1 MKITKLNSI
10 IVLAAALFASCTEQA
25 DVDMHTTIN
34 SDGSC
39 TRIVSYNSVMSKEMR
54 DSLWTDSTKRKA
66 QPVPEC
72 LEIKGYSYQLTTVG
86 SGDKVTTTLDHRY
99 DNVAQMTE
107 DMPLQLNG
115 QQLQAKSTFE
125 KRFRWFY
132 TEYTFTEVFACISDN
147 FKLPVTD
154 YADDEIVGF
163 WFTGYPNLLE
173 GLSGAEAADEINR
186 IEPSISK
193 WLQDNI
199 FQLNFEFIVNHY
211 DSIVNPPVSLSQFV
225 ERRSELEEYIMQSGD
240 ILLAD
245 HRKLFKDFF
254 HSDAFAVFFT
264 DTPSGKEL
272 ERANVKLLNIFNLS
286 ASYTI
291 TMPGRIIDAGTGYC
305 QNDTVFYQLT
315 GERLIP
321 HDYTI
326 TATSRDVNTWPNI
339 VTMLAVIVL
348 IVYSIRRKK

>member
-1 MKITKLNSI
+1 MKTSSFFG
-10 IVLAAALFASCTEQA
+10 IVLGAFLFLTSCQKT
-25 DVDMHTTIN
+25 DVKMHTIIYG
-34 SDGSC
+34 DGTC
-39 TRIVSYNSVMSKEMR
+39 EREVSYCNVMSKEMR

-72 LEIKGYSYQLTTVG
+72 LEIKGFSYQLTTVG
-86 SGDKVTTTLDHRY
+86 NGDKVTTTMDHRY

-115 QQLQAKSTFE
+115 QQLQATSTFE

-132 TEYTFTEVFACISDN
+132 TDYTFTEVFACISDN

-199 FQLNFEFIVNHY
+199 FQLNFEFIINHY
-211 DSIVNPPVSLSQFV
+211 DSVVNPPVSLSQFV

-264 DTPSGKEL
+264 ETPTGKEL

-326 TATSRDVNTWPNI
+326 TTTSRETNTWLII
-339 VTMLAVIVL
+339 VTMLAVVVL
-348 IVYSIRRKK
+348 SVFLKRRKK